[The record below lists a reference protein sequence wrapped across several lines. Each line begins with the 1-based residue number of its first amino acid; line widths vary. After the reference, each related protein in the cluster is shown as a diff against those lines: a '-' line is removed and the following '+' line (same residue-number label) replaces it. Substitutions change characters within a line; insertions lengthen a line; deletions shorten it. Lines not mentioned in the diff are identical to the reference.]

1 MFFQTQKVMPAM
13 SIRLL
18 PFLLLAGCAL
28 RDPGDFQDSATE
40 DATTTAGP
48 AGTSAEPETTGGG
61 GTLPG
66 TFTATTPAEPTTGV
80 GPTSGVPDP
89 TATVTGSDTTSPFI
103 VEVDQPG
110 GTECDLWTEDCPEGQ
125 KCMPY
130 ANDGGSAW
138 NATKCVPIVRDPDQ
152 FGEPCQ
158 AIGSGVSGEDT
169 CDKHLMCWDL
179 DLDTLQGTCTAMCI
193 GSPDAPDCEAPN
205 TTCALSGDG
214 VLILCIP
221 NCDPLKQDCPAGD
234 ACISSPY
241 AGDFVCVLD
250 VSGEEGQVFDPC
262 DYANACDPGLNCLDA
277 TLADECDPQGGVGCC
292 LPFCDTSLA
301 NTCPGQ
307 GLECVPWFEEGFAPP
322 GLENVGICALPQ

>member
-1 MFFQTQKVMPAM
+1 M

-18 PFLLLAGCAL
+18 PLLLLAGCAL
-28 RDPGDFQDSATE
+28 REPGDFQASATD
-40 DATTTAGP
+40 DATTSAGP
-48 AGTSAEPETTGGG
+48 PGTSAEPETTSGG
-61 GTLPG
+61 GTYPG

-89 TATVTGSDTTSPFI
+89 TATGSDTTSLFI
-103 VEVDQPG
+103 VEGDQG
-110 GTECDLWTEDCPEGQ
+110 GIKECDLWTEDCPEGH

-138 NATKCVPIVRDPDQ
+138 NATKCVQIVPDPDQ

-169 CDKHLMCWDL
+169 CDKHLMCWDI
-179 DLDTLQGTCTAMCI
+179 DLDTLQGTCTAMCV
-193 GSPDAPDCEAPN
+193 GSPEAPACEPPN

-221 NCDPLKQDCPAGD
+221 NCDPLLQDCPEGD
-234 ACISSPY
+234 TCISSPNT
-241 AGDFVCVLD
+241 GEFVCVLD
-250 VSGEEGQVFDPC
+250 ASGEAGQVFDPC
-262 DYANACDPGLNCLDA
+262 EYVNACDPGLICADA
-277 TLADECDPQGGVGCC
+277 TLADECDPQVIGCC

-307 GLECVPWFEEGFAPP
+307 GLECIPWFEEGAAPP
-322 GLENVGICALPQ
+322 GLENVGLCMLPQ